1 VPGQRQVLAAPLLQ
15 GRAPVVH
22 TTGDQVAECLE
33 AIPSHPLREV
43 MKGGALLIGGGSLLP
58 GLPDRISR
66 RLELPAAPSRRA
78 AHRGGTWGAPPGGD
92 PAVGIGPP
100 RNTPSMVTWREVVPR
115 IRDSPDFDPSSLT
128 PSASLPCL
136 PLALAGNF
144 NVRLGVGTEPMEP
157 LAGRPP
163 GPDHDFVRRAG
174 EPTTAGLRLLF
185 RHGRPA
191 VTPPSPRA
199 DLAAPGPA
207 DGALGP
213 VLVQIGVRCR

>member
-1 VPGQRQVLAAPLLQ
+1 MPGQRQVLAAPLLQ

-66 RLELPAAPSRRA
+66 RLELPAAPRRRA

-100 RNTPSMVTWREVVPR
+100 RNTPSMGIWREVVPR
-115 IRDSPDFDPSSLT
+115 IQDSPDFDPSSLT

-144 NVRLGVGTEPMEP
+144 NTRRGVGTEPMEP
-157 LAGRPP
+157 RS
-163 GPDHDFVRRAG
+163 R
-174 EPTTAGLRLLF
+174 
-185 RHGRPA
+185 
-191 VTPPSPRA
+191 SRA
-199 DLAAPGPA
+199 DR
-207 DGALGP
+207 P
-213 VLVQIGVRCR
+213 VLIMTLSDGLGNQPRLACVSYSDMEGHP